1 MPGFEIFGD
10 EEKNEVKDVLDTG
23 VLFRYGFD
31 AKRNG
36 NWKAK
41 QFESEFSKFTSAN
54 HTLLLS
60 SGTTALTTVIAA
72 SGIGYG
78 DEVIVPPFTFV
89 ATIESI
95 LSVGA
100 VPIFAEID
108 DTLCIDPNNI
118 EKLITNRTKAI
129 IVVHMCGAMAR
140 IDSIIKITDKYNLLL
155 IEDACQATGAF
166 YNGKSVGTFG
176 IAGCF
181 SFDSVK
187 TITCGEGGGII
198 TNDKQL
204 YQKCDAYHDHG
215 HDHIGNDRG
224 AENHNL
230 IGMNFRIS
238 ELNAAVGL
246 AQLRKI
252 NKILE
257 IQKNNANQIK
267 TLLAKYTDIK
277 LRTILSDESD
287 TATFINFLLPNEK
300 IARIVAKDLNT
311 NGADDTFYWY
321 DNNWHYIKHWDH
333 IKNLNYPMDIAQKHL
348 NNLPDYNN
356 LKLTQS
362 DDIISRTISMQV
374 KLSWSQADID
384 KRIATI
390 DQVLQSHNLK

>member
-166 YNGKSVGTFG
+166 YNGRSVGTFG

-311 NGADDTFYWY
+311 NGADGIFYWY

-374 KLSWSQADID
+374 KLSWSQVDID